1 MGGQNE
7 WLPTLPHFLRSAREG
22 DSEIVSLPI
31 SQDPVQRFSRFFVAY
46 SIDRVSTAVIPATLA
61 IVGVLRAHL
70 RLAIDLLRGAAG

>member
-61 IVGVLRAHL
+61 IVGVFDSRSIACSSSV
-70 RLAIDLLRGAAG
+70 GC